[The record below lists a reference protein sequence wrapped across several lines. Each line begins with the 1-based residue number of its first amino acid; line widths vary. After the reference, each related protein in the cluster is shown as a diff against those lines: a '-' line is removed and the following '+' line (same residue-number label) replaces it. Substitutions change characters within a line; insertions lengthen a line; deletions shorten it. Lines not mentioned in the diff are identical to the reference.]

1 VSISKRLKEER
12 NRLGMSQTKFG
23 EIGGVTKKTQML
35 YESGDRMPDAVY
47 LRRIACIGVDVQYI
61 VIGLPSANL
70 MNAMISDKFIDETNH
85 DSAKTVFAY
94 IDDAEAYLKKEL
106 EDVKKYAAEK
116 SQNQASLSPEET
128 ALIDNFRHIQD
139 KEDKTAVSKLAL
151 RCAEAATS
159 GKEES
164 GKKKRA

>member
-1 VSISKRLKEER
+1 M
-12 NRLGMSQTKFG
+12 NQTKFG

-35 YESGDRMPDAVY
+35 YEAGDRMPDAVY

-85 DSAKTVFAY
+85 DSAKPVLAY

-116 SQNQASLSPEET
+116 AQSQASLSPEET
-128 ALIDNFRHIQD
+128 ALIDNFRHIED
-139 KEDKTAVSKLAL
+139 REDKSAVSKLAM
-151 RCAEAATS
+151 RSAEAAKQ
-159 GKEES
+159 GKEEP
-164 GKKKRA
+164 GRKKRA